1 MSIAIPTAEIEA
13 AASTD
18 ASRPVL
24 TQVAVQRVHGTW
36 YLAAT
41 DSYILAAVPI
51 DNPGPDTDEGLVPGS
66 MIVRARKAL
75 ADARKRYKRYS
86 NVAEDDVTLSAK
98 DGKVRLG
105 IENADFDG
113 CSSGTLNIEAKR
125 MDGTFPS
132 VQQLID
138 QTSPS
143 IGSQVAYGTMRV
155 TFNATLLLRLAKAL
169 GATQGRG
176 RNAHSIVT
184 LDLPIN
190 EDGSV
195 NPLRAMRVQ
204 PGAVDNGA
212 IGVLMPV
219 RESVD
224 RERALAAWPKAKP
237 QATPKPKAAKSTTAK
252 KPAAKM
258 PTARKKA
265 TAKA

>member
-1 MSIAIPTAEIEA
+1 MSITIPNAEIEQ
-13 AASTD
+13 AASSD

-24 TQVAVQRVHGTW
+24 TQVAVQRVHGAW

-51 DNPGPDTDEGLVPGS
+51 DNPGVDTDEGLVPAS

-75 ADARKRYKRYS
+75 VDARKRYKRYS
-86 NVAEDDVTLSAK
+86 NVAEDDVTLTAK
-98 DGKVRLG
+98 GDKVQLG

-113 CSSGTLNIEAKR
+113 CSSGSLNIEAKR
-125 MDGTFPS
+125 MAGTFPS

-143 IGSQVAYGTMRV
+143 IGSKVAYGSQRV
-155 TFNATLLLRLAKAL
+155 TINVALLTRLAKAL

-190 EDGSV
+190 EDGTV
-195 NPLRAMRVQ
+195 NRLRAIRVQ

-224 RERALAAWPKAKP
+224 LERALAAWPKAKP
-237 QATPKPKAAKSTTAK
+237 ARAAKTATK
-252 KPAAKM
+252 KPA
-258 PTARKKA
+258 ARKKA